1 MSHYWPPQID
11 FFTSI
16 CPPRLKA
23 VLLFNYLR
31 LALQDHYF
39 PLVNQM
45 DILEQ
50 LFMSCML
57 LYVSFLNYA
66 YILYKSFSVW
76 MFDSYVDW
84 YYKDNHTTI
93 VFYDWTEYWGKAS
106 KNLCETS
113 SLSLGLV
120 YSLMPILKYKL
131 LSSRNIL
138 KL

>member
-1 MSHYWPPQID
+1 
-11 FFTSI
+11 
-16 CPPRLKA
+16 

-76 MFDSYVDW
+76 MFDSYVD
-84 YYKDNHTTI
+84 
-93 VFYDWTEYWGKAS
+93 
-106 KNLCETS
+106 
-113 SLSLGLV
+113 
-120 YSLMPILKYKL
+120 
-131 LSSRNIL
+131 
-138 KL
+138 